1 MRFSYLYFPINFLF
15 LTIGIFITLYNI
27 LNINLYK
34 GNKKGRLL
42 INQNKNYILN
52 TIIYSVLFLAVGLD
66 LILFFLVILFL
77 FYVFNSNVTIK
88 GKWGI

>member
-34 GNKKGRLL
+34 GNKKGRIL

-66 LILFFLVILFL
+66 LILFFFGDFIFVFMFL
-77 FYVFNSNVTIK
+77 IQMLQ
-88 GKWGI
+88 

>member
-1 MRFSYLYFPINFLF
+1 MRFSHLYFPINFLF

-42 INQNKNYILN
+42 INQNKNYILKIFKKTK
-52 TIIYSVLFLAVGLD
+52 TITDYLD
-66 LILFFLVILFL
+66 FRDPKIPSTASL
-77 FYVFNSNVTIK
+77 
-88 GKWGI
+88 

>member
-66 LILFFLVILFL
+66 LILFFFGDFIF
-77 FYVFNSNVTIK
+77 VFMCLIQMLK
-88 GKWGI
+88 

>member
-42 INQNKNYILN
+42 INKNKYYILN
-52 TIIYSVLFLAVGLD
+52 TIIYSVLFLDVGLD
-66 LILFFLVILFL
+66 FILFYFMFL
-77 FYVFNSNVTIK
+77 IK
-88 GKWGI
+88 RLQ

>member
-66 LILFFLVILFL
+66 LILIFFGDFIF
-77 FYVFNSNVTIK
+77 VFMCLIQMLQ
-88 GKWGI
+88 